1 MAALPPAVPCSPPA
15 LRTAGSAENGPHTV
29 MNASS
34 SEMWATGRGGF
45 AMEDAFGTRSR
56 FHRRNSATDRIAIP
70 IVPPMIPPAM
80 DTAALWPG
88 TLAGTGTTVADDSD
102 GVDEGEA
109 GDIEGVTV
117 SVVVKVAEAE
127 TSRVLAEVP
136 DPEAL
141 TETDMLAITLR
152 DSTEVKTTVADSSV
166 LGGERVG
173 DTDGSSVAMVLVV
186 TDGEAV
192 TAAE

>member
-1 MAALPPAVPCSPPA
+1 
-15 LRTAGSAENGPHTV
+15 
-29 MNASS
+29 
-34 SEMWATGRGGF
+34 
-45 AMEDAFGTRSR
+45 
-56 FHRRNSATDRIAIP
+56 
-70 IVPPMIPPAM
+70 M

-136 DPEAL
+136 DPLKAG
-141 TETDMLAITLR
+141 
-152 DSTEVKTTVADSSV
+152 V
-166 LGGERVG
+166 VG
-173 DTDGSSVAMVLVV
+173 DAVDTLVTVTLVV
-186 TDGEAV
+186 TDSDAV
-192 TAAE
+192 TT